1 MPFYAW
7 SPARFDRSQPNNE
20 GETTEIFV
28 PRVNIFRDGMD
39 ELLGGTECDPS
50 LPLEITFTGECAQ
63 DLAGP
68 RKEFLGAMIRNIKDK
83 LFVANQED
91 STFNLHNDIVEFY
104 TENSRHYYGPGL
116 IFGKISYMHFK
127 HCIFY
132 LRPTT
137 IFLS

>member
-1 MPFYAW
+1 MRGRPL
-7 SPARFDRSQPNNE
+7 DLTDPNQTIE

-28 PRVNIFRDGMD
+28 SRMNIFRDGMD

-63 DLAGP
+63 DLGGP

-91 STFNLHNDIVEFY
+91 PTFNLHNDIVS
-104 TENSRHYYGPGL
+104 ENSRHYYGAGL

>member
-1 MPFYAW
+1 MRGRPL
-7 SPARFDRSQPNNE
+7 DLTDPNQTIE

-28 PRVNIFRDGMD
+28 SRMNIFRDEMD

-50 LPLEITFTGECAQ
+50 LPLEITFTGECVQ
-63 DLAGP
+63 DLGGP

-91 STFNLHNDIVEFY
+91 STFNLHNDIVS
-104 TENSRHYYGPGL
+104 ENSRHYYGAGL